1 MKFRDNP
8 EAFISKIARLI
19 NEQKA
24 GLIVEGVTYNVTD
37 EVFDKE
43 IFTAE
48 CYRVA
53 LSKVFPALHAV
64 TDYVV
69 TDGTAEKSV
78 ERKFV
83 ENLDKADEVAVYA
96 KLPKGFYI
104 PTPVGKYSPDW
115 AIAFKEGKIKY
126 IYFIAETK
134 GTNESLELKPIEQAK
149 IKCADKLFSKLSN
162 GEVHY
167 GQVKDYKSLMDIVLD
182 RRMTRVVNYQCGLMA
197 AESVETLQDK

>member
-1 MKFRDNP
+1 M
-8 EAFISKIARLI
+8 
-19 NEQKA
+19 
-24 GLIVEGVTYNVTD
+24 IVEGVTYNTTN

-48 CYRVA
+48 CHRVA

-69 TDGTAEKSV
+69 TDGTAEQSV

-96 KLPKGFYI
+96 KLPRGFYI

-115 AIAFKEGKIKY
+115 AIAFKKGVVKHV
-126 IYFIAETK
+126 FFVAETK
-134 GTNESLELKPIEQAK
+134 GTLQSMELRAIEKAK
-149 IKCADKLFSKLSN
+149 INCAEKLFEKLSN

-182 RRMTRVVNYQCGLMA
+182 R
-197 AESVETLQDK
+197 